1 MLHVHFAKA
10 GGNEVVSLR
19 EAPDPHLEHEQV
31 LVAARFVG
39 VNPLD
44 LLQRDGNYPV
54 PSGVS
59 EHLPGVEVAGNVVA
73 AGGGV
78 TRWRPGDRVMGLVP
92 QGGLADRVVAHETHL
107 LPVPDN
113 LSDKAAAA
121 IPEVTITAYDALLR
135 AGVGTGDRVV
145 IRGVNGGVGI
155 AAYQIAEAM
164 GAGPLGVVRS
174 KEMVERVDSLGIR
187 SVVSA
192 DLERRS
198 AAAVLEML
206 GGQFVGEDLDLLT
219 NRGRV
224 VLVGLATGTE
234 AQISLSTLL
243 GQRLEVIGT
252 TLRPRST
259 AEKALLVQDVE
270 RHVLPLLADGVVSLP
285 VEAVYPAD
293 RVTDAFDH
301 VSSPGK
307 IGKVLIEFA
316 G

>member
-1 MLHVHFAKA
+1 M
-10 GGNEVVSLR
+10 VSLR
-19 EAPDPHLEHEQV
+19 TGPDPEPGDEQV
-31 LVAARFVG
+31 LVATQFVG

-44 LLQRDGNYPV
+44 ILQRDGNYPV

-59 EHLPGVEVAGNVVA
+59 AHLPGVEVAGSVVA
-73 AGGGV
+73 TGAGV
-78 TRWRPGDRVMGLVP
+78 TRWRPGDRVMGLVA
-92 QGGLADRVVAHETHL
+92 QGGLADRVLAHETHL

-113 LSDKAAAA
+113 VTEMAAAA
-121 IPEVTITAYDALLR
+121 IPEVTITAYDALVR
-135 AGVGTGDRVV
+135 AGVGSGDLLV

-164 GAGPLGVVRS
+164 GARPLGVVRS
-174 KEMVERVDSLGIR
+174 TEMVERVGALAIR
-187 SVVSA
+187 SVVQA
-192 DLERRS
+192 DLEPRS
-198 AAAVLEML
+198 AAAVIEML
-206 GGQFVGEDLDLLT
+206 GGQFIGEDLDLLT

-270 RHVLPLLADGVVSLP
+270 RHVLPLLAEGVVSLP
-285 VEAVYPAD
+285 IEAVYPAEQI
-293 RVTDAFDH
+293 TDAFDH

-307 IGKVLIEFA
+307 LGKVLLEF
-316 G
+316 GE